1 MSPGLRRGN
10 FAVLSPRKLWLCI
23 VATALMPLLAGASA
37 AIPTTIPV
45 SVAPITID
53 QCVVMAQKTPAGY
66 AFSDYVDFT
75 NVSQRT
81 VTDVR
86 FTLRL
91 VDAIGRTGGSLTDDK
106 VGRFAPGVAIS
117 HSTTPASAS
126 ETPQTIDAL
135 PASAKVVCSVAMV
148 RFDDGSVWNDGDGPV
163 GTGVLVTPPPQPAA
177 TPAWQFPFDTPTP
190 P

>member
-91 VDAIGRTGGSLTDDK
+91 VDAIGRTGG
-106 VGRFAPGVAIS
+106 
-117 HSTTPASAS
+117 
-126 ETPQTIDAL
+126 
-135 PASAKVVCSVAMV
+135 
-148 RFDDGSVWNDGDGPV
+148 
-163 GTGVLVTPPPQPAA
+163 
-177 TPAWQFPFDTPTP
+177 
-190 P
+190 